1 MPLDTYPL
9 TPDELEQLEAANQ
22 YSLQLAA
29 WRLRW
34 INEARPK
41 QVLPAGDW
49 DYWLILAGRGFGK
62 TRVGAEETGFYA
74 ASSPGV
80 RCAVVAPTQHDCRSV
95 CFEGE
100 SGLLNVIPA
109 YFIRN
114 YNSTDLEL
122 ELTNGSLIAGKSAEK
137 PDRLRGPQWHW
148 AWCDEIAS
156 WGAVIAGAGR
166 KKKEAKRL
174 QDTWDNL
181 LFGLRLGKHP
191 RVVIT
196 TTPRPLDFLRS
207 LVKDAKCKV
216 TEGNTF
222 ENWKNL
228 APSALAT
235 FRRIYEG
242 TRKGMQELYAKILD
256 TNENALWKPD
266 QLEACRVK
274 EIPDGVMLLYVVT
287 GVDPAVTS
295 EEDSDETGVVT
306 AGVGDDGYIYVMS
319 DDSLKASPR
328 TWGKTVLSTYERF
341 EANTIVGE
349 TNQGGDLVESNLRSV
364 AMDGDKIIHF
374 SYKGVHAKRGKYL
387 RAEPIA
393 AYYEKGKV
401 RHVGKFRKLEK
412 QMCDFT
418 GSTADGSPD
427 RLDALVYAVGECMQ
441 RTVPHAFW

>member
-1 MPLDTYPL
+1 MPLDGVS
-9 TPDELEQLEAANQ
+9 LEDLRGVNQ

-29 WRLRW
+29 WRLKW
-34 INEARPK
+34 IGEARPK
-41 QVLPAGDW
+41 QVLPGDEKPW

-62 TRVGAEETGFYA
+62 TRMGAEETGYYA
-74 ASSPGV
+74 ASNAGV

-100 SGLLNVIPA
+100 SGLLNVIPPF
-109 YFIRN
+109 FIRS

-122 ELTNGSLIAGKSAEK
+122 ELINGSLIAGKSAEK

-156 WGAVIAGAGR
+156 WGAVVAGAGR

-191 RVVIT
+191 RVIIT
-196 TTPRPLDFLRS
+196 TTPRPLDFLRN
-207 LVKDAKCKV
+207 LVKDARTIT

-242 TRKGMQELYAKILD
+242 TRKGLQELYAKILD

-266 QLEACRVK
+266 QLEELRVRVFP
-274 EIPDGVMLLYVVT
+274 ENVNRLLTVI

-295 EEDSDETGVVT
+295 EDDSDETGIITVSL
-306 AGVGDDGYIYVMS
+306 GDDGLIYVE
-319 DDSLKASPR
+319 DDSSGQMAPR
-328 TWGKTVLSTYERF
+328 AWARTVLLNYERF
-341 EANTIVGE
+341 QANTIVGE
-349 TNQGGDLVESNLRSV
+349 TNQGGDLVEANLRAESLKD
-364 AMDGDKIIHF
+364 DGGLYVFH
-374 SYKGVHAKRGKYL
+374 YKGVHAKKGKYL

-401 RHVGKFRKLEK
+401 RHVGHFRNLEK

-427 RLDALVYAVGECMQ
+427 RLDALVYAIGELMQ